1 MSIVIPQG
9 IVNQEASQL
18 IERLN
23 ILHPEI
29 SWSPFELGDYV
40 EYAEIDAPDV
50 LVSFGSEDEQLEF
63 GLVDPYA
70 NIFGEACEPAHWG
83 ISEEAAQ
90 LIQKFNKVFMA
101 LWPTRKSIDDPQNVV
116 RTRPAGRQRSRAC
129 LL

>member
-1 MSIVIPQG
+1 MSFVIPQG

-101 LWPTRKSIDDPQNVV
+101 KYPCGNGPRKASVANKEIH
-116 RTRPAGRQRSRAC
+116 R
-129 LL
+129 